1 MLDLLKIQNIAIIES
16 AEIEFFG
23 GFNVLSGE
31 TGAGKSI
38 ILDSINAVLGFRTS
52 RELIRTGESEA
63 RVTALFS
70 CVGKNVE
77 DKLSELDL
85 PLSPD
90 GTLLISRTIGL
101 DRNVCKVNNALTN
114 VSALREIG
122 AELISIHGQ
131 HDNRELLNSETH
143 IDYIDAMITEKD
155 LFSDYSGLFGEL
167 CEIKSKI
174 KRLTVDKEVKARKID
189 VLSYQIDE
197 IEKAEINPGEWEKL
211 KSRRTELQNYE
222 KIQSGLYGAYEAL
235 AGGDDF
241 TGAVQLLSGAFRELS
256 SIAGYSEEAEAL
268 SKKLGDLY
276 YEIEDVSDM
285 LRSSVNDDGYS
296 QAELEEIENRINLI
310 YNLSKK
316 YGETEEEILN
326 FLENAKKELDE
337 ISFSE
342 EKLEELKSRYKM
354 LHDETYSVA
363 IKISEIRKKT
373 AIDFAT
379 KVCEELKFLDMP
391 SVEFL
396 VDFSETEL
404 SEKGIDSCEFLIS
417 ANVGEA
423 PKPIAK
429 IASGGEL
436 SRIMLAF
443 KTVMADKDKIDTMVF
458 DEIDTGVSGRAAL
471 KVAAKLKQVS
481 KGKQVLCV
489 THLAQL
495 MAYADNHSLI
505 EKAAKDGKTYTS
517 VTPLEFNGR
526 KNEIARITS
535 GGEVS
540 DIQLENAEQMLNAY
554 SFESDNSNNLNAGDV
569 E

>member
-16 AEIEFFG
+16 AEIEFSA

-70 CVGKNVE
+70 SVSKNVE
-77 DKLSELDL
+77 DKLQELSL
-85 PLSPD
+85 PLGPD
-90 GTLLISRTIGL
+90 GTLLISRTIGF

-114 VSALREIG
+114 VTALREIG

-131 HDNRELLNSETH
+131 QDNRELLNNETH
-143 IDYIDAMITEKD
+143 IDYIDAMTGEKSVFEEYSL
-155 LFSDYSGLFGEL
+155 LFNRLS
-167 CEIKSKI
+167 EIKNQI
-174 KRLTVDKEVKARKID
+174 KRLSGDKEAKARKID

-211 KSRRTELQNYE
+211 KIRRTELQNYE
-222 KIQSGLYGAYEAL
+222 KIQGGLYGAYEAL
-235 AGGDDF
+235 SGGDDF

-256 SIAGYSEEAEAL
+256 SIAQYSEEAENL

-276 YEIEDVSDM
+276 YELEDVADT

-316 YGETEEEILN
+316 YGETEEDILE
-326 FLENAKKELDE
+326 FLENAKKELND
-337 ISFSE
+337 ISFSD
-342 EKLEELKSRYKM
+342 EKLEKLKAEYESVY
-354 LHDETYSVA
+354 EQTYNLA
-363 IKISEIRKKT
+363 CKISDLRKKT
-373 AIDFAT
+373 SVDFAE

-391 SVEFL
+391 QVEFL
-396 VDFSETEL
+396 VDFTETDL
-404 SEKGIDSCEFLIS
+404 TEKGIDTCEFLIS
-417 ANVGEA
+417 ANVGEI

-443 KTVMADKDKIDTMVF
+443 KTVMADKDKINTMVF

-481 KGKQVLCV
+481 VGKQVLCV

-495 MAYADNHSLI
+495 MCYADNHYLI

-517 VTPLEFNGR
+517 VTPLDFEGR

-540 DIQLENAEQMLNAY
+540 AIQLENAEQMLKNV
-554 SFESDNSNNLNAGDV
+554 GGM
-569 E
+569 

>member
-16 AEIEFFG
+16 AEIEFSA

-70 CVGKNVE
+70 SVSKNVE
-77 DKLSELDL
+77 DKLQELSL
-85 PLSPD
+85 PLGPD
-90 GTLLISRTIGL
+90 GTLLISRTIGF

-114 VSALREIG
+114 VTALREIG

-131 HDNRELLNSETH
+131 QDNRELLNNETH
-143 IDYIDAMITEKD
+143 IDYIDAMTGKKSVFEEYSL
-155 LFSDYSGLFGEL
+155 LFNRLS
-167 CEIKSKI
+167 EIKNQI
-174 KRLTVDKEVKARKID
+174 KRLSGDKEAKARKID

-211 KSRRTELQNYE
+211 KIRRTELQNYE
-222 KIQSGLYGAYEAL
+222 KIQGGLYGAYEAL
-235 AGGDDF
+235 SGGDDF

-256 SIAGYSEEAEAL
+256 SIAQYSEEAENL

-276 YEIEDVSDM
+276 YELEDVADT

-316 YGETEEEILN
+316 YGETEEDILE
-326 FLENAKKELDE
+326 FLENAKKELND
-337 ISFSE
+337 ISFSD
-342 EKLEELKSRYKM
+342 EKLEKLKAEYESVY
-354 LHDETYSVA
+354 EQTYNLA
-363 IKISEIRKKT
+363 CKISDLRKKT
-373 AIDFAT
+373 SVDFAE

-391 SVEFL
+391 QVEFL
-396 VDFSETEL
+396 VDFTETDL
-404 SEKGIDSCEFLIS
+404 TEKGIDTCEFLIS
-417 ANVGEA
+417 ANVGEI

-443 KTVMADKDKIDTMVF
+443 KTVMADKDKINTMVF

-481 KGKQVLCV
+481 VGKQVLCV

-495 MAYADNHSLI
+495 MCYADNHYLI

-517 VTPLEFNGR
+517 VTPLDFEGR

-540 DIQLENAEQMLNAY
+540 AIQLENAEQMLKNV
-554 SFESDNSNNLNAGDV
+554 GGM
-569 E
+569 